1 MIAMSVGVL
10 SAESAEIQFDLLP
23 VAPDVVAKP
32 PTAEPEAVLSL
43 AGWDAFR
50 LLDGMAA
57 GPVVRIGLEDGECLG
72 KRLAGLLW
80 VLAREFLQQ
89 TIEGR
94 RCADIKGPIHFL
106 EGWV

>member
-1 MIAMSVGVL
+1 
-10 SAESAEIQFDLLP
+10 
-23 VAPDVVAKP
+23 
-32 PTAEPEAVLSL
+32 
-43 AGWDAFR
+43 
-50 LLDGMAA
+50 
-57 GPVVRIGLEDGECLG
+57 
-72 KRLAGLLW
+72 LW